1 MTDIIDE
8 LVRDHRGLCEVFA
21 ALRHSARD
29 REALFRDLVAALAR
43 QQVIEESLVH
53 EVVLEELPEERPLV
67 AELVR
72 EQRAHERRLAF
83 IADLDVEAP
92 EFVQQLRLLERAV
105 VDHFAREEREEF
117 PLLRDHLS
125 NDRRRELAHAYAR
138 VREVEPSPSC
148 GGHRD
153 PSEVPPHDAE
163 PVVCLL
169 ARVGD
174 AVRELAT
181 SGAPE
186 NADRPV
192 LTHPGPRSSAR
203 APR

>member
-43 QQVIEESLVH
+43 QQAIEENLIH
-53 EVVLEELPEERPLV
+53 EIVLEELPEERPLV
-67 AELVR
+67 EELVR

-92 EFVQQLRLLERAV
+92 EFAQQLRLLERAV
-105 VDHFAREEREEF
+105 VDHFAREEREEL

-125 NDRRRELAHAYAR
+125 AGRRRELAHAYAR
-138 VREVEPSPSC
+138 VREAEPSSP
-148 GGHRD
+148 GGGRRD
-153 PSEVPPHDAE
+153 PSEAMPHDSE

-181 SGAPE
+181 SGARGA
-186 NADRPV
+186 ADGPV
-192 LTHPGPRSSAR
+192 LTRPGPRSSAR